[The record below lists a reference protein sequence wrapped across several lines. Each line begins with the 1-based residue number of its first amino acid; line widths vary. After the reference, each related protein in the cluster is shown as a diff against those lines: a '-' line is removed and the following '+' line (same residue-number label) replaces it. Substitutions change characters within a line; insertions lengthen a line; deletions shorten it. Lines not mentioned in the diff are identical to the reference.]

1 MESGYLVGV
10 DLGGTKILT
19 ARCDLQGRVLA
30 QARLPTH
37 AADGPEVVLGRIFD
51 SIREV
56 IGESDPAHLRGVGI
70 GTPGALD
77 VASGVLFNPA
87 NLPGWNEV
95 PLRDLV
101 RTWLGEQ
108 FARPVPVAV
117 GNDAN
122 AAALG
127 EYRFGVGRERPGLRH
142 MVYLTVSTGIG
153 GGVITEGRVLL
164 GRHGMA
170 GEVGHMTIDVHGPR
184 CNCGNIGCLEALAA
198 GPAIARAG
206 EALVAG
212 GRAPLLARL
221 VSGEP
226 ERVTAELVVQAAG
239 QDDPDALALLARI
252 GTYLGMGVVN
262 LIHLFNPELIC
273 IGGGVAKAG
282 ALLFDPL
289 IATVDELA
297 LPAMRA
303 GVAIVPATLGD
314 QVGVL
319 GAAALVM

>member
-30 QARLPTH
+30 QARQPTH
-37 AADGPEVVLGRIFD
+37 AARGPEVVLGRIFD
-51 SIREV
+51 TIREV
-56 IGESDPAHLRGVGI
+56 IGASDPAQLRGVGI
-70 GTPGALD
+70 GSPGALD
-77 VASGVLFNPA
+77 VARGVVFDPA
-87 NLPGWNEV
+87 NLPGWTEV

-101 RTWLGEQ
+101 SAWLAEQ
-108 FARPVPVAV
+108 FGRPVRVEV

-127 EYRFGVGRERPGLRH
+127 EYRFGVGRDRPGLRH
-142 MVYLTVSTGIG
+142 MVYLTVSTGVG

-170 GEVGHMTIDVHGPR
+170 GEVGHMTIDVQGPR
-184 CNCGNIGCLEALAA
+184 CNCGNIGCLEVLAA

-206 EALVAG
+206 EALVAS

-221 VSGEP
+221 VGGEP
-226 ERVTAELVVQAAG
+226 ERVTTELVVQAAG

-262 LIHLFNPELIC
+262 LIHLFNPELVC

-282 ALLFDPL
+282 SLLFDPL

-314 QVGVL
+314 QAGVL
-319 GAAALVM
+319 GAAALIM